1 MMRKR
6 AFLMIFLAF
15 LLASCGSGNDGDAGV
30 YLPPTPPGSQPGS
43 TVILP
48 TQVIS
53 IGPQPTPEV
62 VCANN
67 LFYLDDLTIPDGSV
81 FPPGAAIDK
90 QWLVENNGDCSWD
103 SRYRLELVS
112 GVAMGVPEE
121 QALYPA
127 RAGSQAVIRIN
138 FIAPNEPG
146 NYRSEW
152 QAYDP
157 QGVPFGDPIFIE
169 IVVSP

>member
-1 MMRKR
+1 MMRKQ
-6 AFLMIFLAF
+6 AFLIFILAF
-15 LLASCGSGNDGDAGV
+15 LLASCGGGAEDAAGV
-30 YLPPTPPGSQPGS
+30 YLPPTQAGSQTGGDE
-43 TVILP
+43 ILP

-67 LFYLDDLTIPDGSV
+67 LYYLDDLTVPDGSI

-103 SRYRLELVS
+103 SRYRLELVA

-127 RAGSQAVIRIN
+127 RAGSQAVIRII
-138 FIAPNEPG
+138 FTAPAELG
-146 NYRSEW
+146 SYRSEW